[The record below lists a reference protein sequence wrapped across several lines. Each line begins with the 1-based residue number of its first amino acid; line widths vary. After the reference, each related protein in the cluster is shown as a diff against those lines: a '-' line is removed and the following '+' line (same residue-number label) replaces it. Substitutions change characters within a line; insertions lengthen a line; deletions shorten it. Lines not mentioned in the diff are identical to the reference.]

1 MKLVS
6 HTSLHPGG
14 SAAPAP
20 APRPISLASRDLT
33 PAPRRTEGDEWHLDV
48 SRGRALLEPGQHA
61 TLWRI
66 CSGAFLV
73 ERPTRDGPDVVAL
86 ALPGDLVGLEA
97 LLGEPCTFGV
107 SVLLSGRVRPE
118 SLGSD
123 AGLARA
129 LGDAVRQQ
137 QRQALE
143 MSQLRSGPVL
153 ERLQHLLG
161 MLACERGG
169 AIERKDLPTLKA
181 IARLVNSAPE
191 TVCRELNRLLPARPR
206 PARKA
211 RDNEPA
217 TRWRALSGGGA
228 AAAMPL
234 AVVA

>member
-1 MKLVS
+1 MKLDL
-6 HTSLHPGG
+6 HTSLHPSGG
-14 SAAPAP
+14 AAPAP
-20 APRPISLASRDLT
+20 APRPLGPAPRHFKA
-33 PAPRRTEGDEWHLDV
+33 APRRTEGDEWQLDV
-48 SRGRALLEPGQHA
+48 ARGRALLEPGQHA

-66 CSGAFLV
+66 RSGAFLV

-107 SVLLSGRVRPE
+107 SALLAGSARPE

-153 ERLQHLLG
+153 ERLQHLLH
-161 MLACERGG
+161 MLSRERGG
-169 AIERKDLPTLKA
+169 AIERKALPTLKA

-191 TVCRELNRLLPARPR
+191 TVCRELNRLLPAR
-206 PARKA
+206 ARA
-211 RDNEPA
+211 VQRRERTA
-217 TRWRALSGGGA
+217 GAAWQLIGGA
-228 AAAMPL
+228 ALPPGLLAQAA
-234 AVVA
+234 

>member
-1 MKLVS
+1 MKLDL
-6 HTSLHPGG
+6 HTSLHPSGG
-14 SAAPAP
+14 AAPAP
-20 APRPISLASRDLT
+20 APRPISQAPRYLT
-33 PAPRRTEGDEWHLDV
+33 TAPRRTEGDEWQLEV
-48 SRGRALLEPGQHA
+48 ARGRALLEPGQHA

-66 CSGAFLV
+66 RSGAFLV

-107 SVLLSGRVRPE
+107 SALLAGSARPE

-153 ERLQHLLG
+153 ERLQHLLQ
-161 MLACERGG
+161 MLSRERGG
-169 AIERKDLPTLKA
+169 AIERKALPTLKA

-191 TVCRELNRLLPARPR
+191 TVCRELNRLLPAR
-206 PARKA
+206 ARA
-211 RDNEPA
+211 VQRGERTA
-217 TRWRALSGGGA
+217 GA
-228 AAAMPL
+228 AWQLIGRAALPPGLMSQ
-234 AVVA
+234 AA

>member
-1 MKLVS
+1 MKLDL
-6 HTSLHPGG
+6 HTNLHSRGG
-14 SAAPAP
+14 AAPAP
-20 APRPISLASRDLT
+20 VLPRINHAPRDLT
-33 PAPRRTEGDEWHLDV
+33 TAPRRTEGDEWQLDV
-48 SRGRALLEPGQHA
+48 ARGRALLAPGQHA

-66 CSGAFLV
+66 RSGAFLV

-107 SVLLSGRVRPE
+107 SALLAGSARPE

-153 ERLQHLLG
+153 ERLQHLLD
-161 MLACERGG
+161 MLSRERGG
-169 AIERKDLPTLKA
+169 AIERKGLPTLKA

-191 TVCRELNRLLPARPR
+191 TVCRELNHLLPARPR
-206 PARKA
+206 TVRRRGLAA
-211 RDNEPA
+211 
-217 TRWRALSGGGA
+217 GA
-228 AAAMPL
+228 AWQLIGSAALQPGLM
-234 AVVA
+234 AQAA

>member
-1 MKLVS
+1 MKLEI
-6 HTSLHPGG
+6 HTGMHPGG
-14 SAAPAP
+14 GAAPAP
-20 APRPISLASRDLT
+20 APRNPN
-33 PAPRRTEGDEWHLDV
+33 PALRSPRRTGPDEWQLDV

-66 CSGAFLV
+66 RSGAFLV

-97 LLGEPCTFGV
+97 MLGEPCTFGV
-107 SVLLSGRVRPE
+107 SALLCGSARPE
-118 SLGSD
+118 PLGSD

-153 ERLQHLLG
+153 ERLQHLLH
-161 MLACERGG
+161 MLSRERGG
-169 AIERKDLPTLKA
+169 APIERKALPTLKA

-191 TVCRELNRLLPARPR
+191 TVCRELNRVLPARPR
-206 PARKA
+206 
-211 RDNEPA
+211 N
-217 TRWRALSGGGA
+217 TQGRAHAASTAWQFIGA
-228 AAAMPL
+228 AALPQGLL
-234 AVVA
+234 AQAA

>member
-1 MKLVS
+1 MKLDL
-6 HTSLHPGG
+6 HTSLHPSGG
-14 SAAPAP
+14 AAPAP
-20 APRPISLASRDLT
+20 APRPLGHAPRHFKA
-33 PAPRRTEGDEWHLDV
+33 APRRTEGDEWQLDV
-48 SRGRALLEPGQHA
+48 ARGRALLEPGQHA

-66 CSGAFLV
+66 RSGAFLV

-107 SVLLSGRVRPE
+107 SALLAGSARPE

-123 AGLARA
+123 TGLARA

-153 ERLQHLLG
+153 ERLQHLLH
-161 MLACERGG
+161 MLSRERGG
-169 AIERKDLPTLKA
+169 VPIERKALPTLKA

-206 PARKA
+206 AEQR
-211 RDNEPA
+211 RERA
-217 TRWRALSGGGA
+217 TNTAWQLIGA
-228 AAAMPL
+228 AALPPGLL
-234 AVVA
+234 AQAA